1 MFRTFRHRLLFWFLV
16 FINSSVL
23 VIALS
28 FAYINER
35 ESIFNNADL
44 VDQSYVLLLKS
55 VKAQQDFFSYE
66 TKNESYFQTS
76 ESPYLDRYEI
86 LLDSTLQILGNLK
99 LPNEENLGQAIISQ
113 KKAINETDS
122 LFKILVDK
130 IRERGYK
137 DFSLEGSMR
146 DDVHWLE
153 ENTLLFTKDIL
164 SLRRH
169 EKDFIIRN
177 EQSYIDKLNFE
188 VNRLKDQIPSSS
200 FDKVMIAS
208 VLSRLNDYQQK
219 FNKLV
224 SLDKLIGIKDNT
236 GLKKQLDKQ
245 IFSLE
250 ANFGNV
256 VEATR
261 DWSRKAFDRLTLYFG
276 ITVLV
281 LLIVSIIISALIAR
295 KITKPLTELTNYI
308 TQFVESNFTLET
320 DHPVVKSKDEIGS
333 LTQNFSVLKDE
344 VISQMKFFKQK
355 VEERTKE
362 LAEANK
368 RLVRLSEAN
377 SRFVPSEFL
386 DRLGKE
392 GIEEV
397 NLGDHVEQE
406 MTVMFSDIRD
416 FTKISEGLD
425 PQQNFDFIN
434 SYLNG
439 IVPII
444 KEHGGFIDKF
454 VGDSVMALF
463 PGSPDGAIHATL
475 AFERF
480 LEEFNSGL
488 EKLGKNAIYI
498 GTGFHTGNLILGTI
512 GHAHHLETTV
522 ISDAVNTASRVEGL
536 TKYYG
541 AKAIFTGYTLS
552 KVWNT
557 NGIYYRF
564 LDQVRVKG
572 KSKTNSIYELI
583 DPSDKLKIE
592 GLAMY
597 KEAIQLL
604 DTNHIEEAN
613 EILRKLVDKN
623 PNDKGVAILLD
634 KSTNYLESDTKIW
647 NTSTTNMINK

>member
-16 FINSSVL
+16 FISSSVL

-76 ESPYLDRYEI
+76 ESQYLDRYET
-86 LLDSTLQILGNLK
+86 LLDSTQQLLENLK

-113 KKAINETDS
+113 KNAINESDS
-122 LFKILVDK
+122 LFKILVNK
-130 IRERGYK
+130 IGERGYK
-137 DFSLEGSMR
+137 DFNLEGLMR
-146 DDVHWLE
+146 EDVHWLE
-153 ENTLLFTKDIL
+153 ENNLLRTKDIL

-169 EKDFIIRN
+169 EKDYIIRN
-177 EQSYIDKLNFE
+177 EQAYIDRLNLE
-188 VNRLKDQIPSSS
+188 VNRLKHQILSGS
-200 FDKVMIAS
+200 FDRVMGES
-208 VLSRLNDYQQK
+208 VLSRLNGYQQK
-219 FNKLV
+219 FNELV

-236 GLKKQLDKQ
+236 GLKKQLDEQ

-261 DWSRKAFDRLTLYFG
+261 EWSRKAFDRLTLYFG
-276 ITVLV
+276 ITVIV
-281 LLIVSIIISALIAR
+281 LLIVSIVISALIAR
-295 KITKPLTELTNYI
+295 KITKPLTELTNHI
-308 TQFVESNFTLET
+308 TRFVESNFTLET
-320 DHPVVKSKDEIGS
+320 DHPIIQSKDEIGS

-362 LAEANK
+362 LAKANQ
-368 RLVRLSEAN
+368 RLISLSEAN

-480 LEEFNSGL
+480 VEEFNSEL
-488 EKLGKNAIYI
+488 KKRGKSTIHI

-552 KVWNT
+552 KVQNS

-572 KSKTNSIYELI
+572 KSNTNSIYELI
-583 DPSDKLKIE
+583 DPFDRLKID
-592 GLAMY
+592 GLMMYEEAM
-597 KEAIQLL
+597 QLL
-604 DTNHIEEAN
+604 DANHIEQAKK
-613 EILRKLVDKN
+613 ILQKLVDKN
-623 PNDKGVAILLD
+623 PGDRGVAILLN
-634 KSTNYLESDTKIW
+634 KSASYLKSDIKIW
-647 NTSTTNMINK
+647 NTSSNMVNK